1 MTDRLV
7 PTVLLT
13 GVAEMDGQHDQLFFE
28 MQQVKNA
35 LLARSDVDEDGLLLL
50 SRLAEDLDR
59 HFAWENEAARAH
71 GIPFEGHARE
81 HARIA
86 GFVRGKIAEIR
97 NGQCNVPALMVFM
110 ERSFESHVANFDLV
124 LGRALRAA
132 APHCNAV

>member
-13 GVAEMDGQHDQLFFE
+13 GVAEMDDQHDLLFFE

-50 SRLAEDLDR
+50 SRLADDLDR
-59 HFAWENEAARAH
+59 HFAWEKDAASAH
-71 GIPFEGHARE
+71 GIPFEGHATE

-86 GFVRGKIAEIR
+86 VFVRGKISEIR
-97 NGQCNVPALMVFM
+97 NGRCNVPALMVFM
-110 ERSFESHVANFDLV
+110 ERMFESHVANFDLMF
-124 LGRALRAA
+124 GRALRAA
-132 APHCNAV
+132 APRCNAA